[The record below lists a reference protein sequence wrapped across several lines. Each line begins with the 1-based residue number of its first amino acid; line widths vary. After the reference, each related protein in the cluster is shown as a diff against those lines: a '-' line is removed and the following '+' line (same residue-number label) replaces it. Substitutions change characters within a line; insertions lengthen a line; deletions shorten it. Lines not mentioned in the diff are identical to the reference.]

1 MKKTPSP
8 APKGKS
14 APADDGADRIA
25 KVIARAGLCSRREA
39 ETWIADGRVKLN
51 GRLLDTPAIVVKPG
65 DTVEVDGQPLPERDR
80 TRLWL
85 FHKPRGTVT
94 TTFDPEGRPTVFSI
108 LPEDLPRVMT
118 IGRLDINTEGLLLL
132 TNDGGLARVLELPA
146 TGWLRRYRVRAHG
159 DIDQARLD
167 ALKDGIAIDGILYG
181 SVEATLDR
189 KQGDNV
195 WLTIG
200 LREGKNRE
208 VKTILG
214 HLGLDVNRLIRVSFG
229 PFQLGELADGAVE
242 EVPRR
247 VLKAQL
253 GERLSLDA
261 GADFA
266 AREDDR
272 APIQTVLAKGGTIQ
286 PPAGRPQMRSS
297 DTSDKPAVRPR
308 SASASATRKRHE
320 ADLDYGE
327 RGRKGGRDKATGGKA
342 ATGKS
347 ASSRTATGKP
357 TAGKAPARSAGPAAA
372 LPERAPRAKLSLK
385 GETPVAERRT
395 GRLSRKS
402 EAEDA
407 PRAYKSGKSF
417 EVDRKSR
424 AKGDEAVH
432 VRGEKAI
439 SAERLKR
446 STTIRDETVFT
457 GPKGGKGGG
466 KPGRDGAGKGGK
478 PRGRD
483 ADRRR

>member
-1 MKKTPSP
+1 MIKTPSP
-8 APKGKS
+8 APKAKKPP
-14 APADDGADRIA
+14 AKADDGADRIA

-51 GRLLDTPAIVVKPG
+51 GRVLDTPAVTVKV
-65 DTVEVDGQPLPERDR
+65 DDKVEVDGQPLPERDR

-94 TTFDPEGRPTVFSI
+94 TTYDPEGRPTVFSI

-132 TNDGGLARVLELPA
+132 TNDGGLARILELPA

-208 VKTILG
+208 VKTILA

-247 VLKAQL
+247 VLRAQL
-253 GERLSLDA
+253 GDRIAGDA
-261 GADFA
+261 GADFE

-272 APIQTVLAKGGTIQ
+272 APIQSVIAKTSKAVSGEMEKT
-286 PPAGRPQMRSS
+286 AARP
-297 DTSDKPAVRPR
+297 KPV
-308 SASASATRKRHE
+308 SAAANRKRHE
-320 ADLDYGE
+320 ADLDA
-327 RGRKGGRDKATGGKA
+327 RPSRQPAGRSGGKA
-342 ATGKS
+342 GAG
-347 ASSRTATGKP
+347 AGKP
-357 TAGKAPARSAGPAAA
+357 PVRIAKAEKPQ
-372 LPERAPRAKLSLK
+372 RATLTLK
-385 GETPVAERRT
+385 TEAPDDRRG
-395 GRLSRKS
+395 GRLSRRT
-402 EAEDA
+402 ETEEA
-407 PRAYKSGKSF
+407 PRAYKSGKAF
-417 EVDRKSR
+417 EVDRKPR
-424 AKGDEAVH
+424 THGDEPTR
-432 VRGEKAI
+432 VRGEGPQRGI
-439 SAERLKR
+439 
-446 STTIRDETVFT
+446 V
-457 GPKGGKGGG
+457 PKGSRIQDGSPMGAPKGKGGRG
-466 KPGRDGAGKGGK
+466 PKDGGGRSGPGK

>member
-1 MKKTPSP
+1 MIKTPSP
-8 APKGKS
+8 ASKANKPS
-14 APADDGADRIA
+14 AKAEDGADRIA

-51 GRLLDTPAIVVKPG
+51 GRLLDTPAVTVKV
-65 DTVEVDGQPLPERDR
+65 DDKVEVDGQPLPERDR

-94 TTFDPEGRPTVFSI
+94 TTYDPEGRPTVFSI

-132 TNDGGLARVLELPA
+132 TNDGGLARILELPA

-189 KQGDNV
+189 RQGDNV

-208 VKTILG
+208 VKTILA

-229 PFQLGELADGAVE
+229 PFQLGDLADGAVE

-247 VLKAQL
+247 VLRAQL
-253 GERLSLDA
+253 GDRIASEAS
-261 GADFA
+261 ADFE

-272 APIQTVLAKGGTIQ
+272 APIQSVIAKAGKTASSTKEKA
-286 PPAGRPQMRSS
+286 PAATGKAP
-297 DTSDKPAVRPR
+297 VRPKTI
-308 SASASATRKRHE
+308 SASANRKRHE
-320 ADLDYGE
+320 ADLDASTT
-327 RGRKGGRDKATGGKA
+327 RHPAGR
-342 ATGKS
+342 S
-347 ASSRTATGKP
+347 
-357 TAGKAPARSAGPAAA
+357 AGKASSGKAGAGKPPVRTAKAEK
-372 LPERAPRAKLSLK
+372 PPRATLTLK
-385 GETPVAERRT
+385 SDVSDERRAS
-395 GRLSRKS
+395 RLSRRA
-402 EAEDA
+402 ETEDA

-417 EVDRKSR
+417 EVDRKPR
-424 AKGDEAVH
+424 AHGDEPTR
-432 VRGEKAI
+432 VRGDKPQRGI
-439 SAERLKR
+439 
-446 STTIRDETVFT
+446 V
-457 GPKGGKGGG
+457 PKGSRIQDGSPMGAPKGKGGRG
-466 KPGRDGAGKGGK
+466 GPKDGAGRSGPGK

>member
-1 MKKTPSP
+1 MIKTPSP
-8 APKGKS
+8 APKAKKS
-14 APADDGADRIA
+14 PAKADDGADRIA

-51 GRLLDTPAIVVKPG
+51 GRVLDTPAITVKP
-65 DTVEVDGQPLPERDR
+65 DDKVEVDGQPLPERER

-94 TTFDPEGRPTVFSI
+94 TTYDPEGRPTVFSI

-181 SVEATLDR
+181 SVEATIDR
-189 KQGDNV
+189 RQGDNV
-195 WLTIG
+195 WLTVG

-208 VKTILG
+208 VKTILA

-247 VLKAQL
+247 VLRAQL
-253 GERLSLDA
+253 GDRLAGEA
-261 GADFA
+261 GADFDP
-266 AREDDR
+266 REEDR
-272 APIQTVLAKGGTIQ
+272 APIQSVLAKAGKTTPASKDKQ
-286 PPAGRPQMRSS
+286 PVARDRAQSRP
-297 DTSDKPAVRPR
+297 KGV
-308 SASASATRKRHE
+308 SAAANRKRHE
-320 ADLDYGE
+320 ADLDAAQ
-327 RGRKGGRDKATGGKA
+327 GRQSTGRNSSKTG
-342 ATGKS
+342 
-347 ASSRTATGKP
+347 TGKP
-357 TAGKAPARSAGPAAA
+357 PVRV
-372 LPERAPRAKLSLK
+372 AK
-385 GETPVAERRT
+385 AERPQRAT
-395 GRLSRKS
+395 LTLKSEAKDGRRDGRLSRRA

-417 EVDRKSR
+417 EVDRKPR
-424 AKGDEAVH
+424 AHGDEPAR
-432 VRGEKAI
+432 VRGDRPQRGITPKGSRI
-439 SAERLKR
+439 QDGSPMSA
-446 STTIRDETVFT
+446 
-457 GPKGGKGGG
+457 PGGKGSKGG
-466 KPGRDGAGKGGK
+466 RGGPGK

>member
-1 MKKTPSP
+1 MIKTPSP
-8 APKGKS
+8 APKAKKS
-14 APADDGADRIA
+14 PAKADDGADRIA

-39 ETWIADGRVKLN
+39 EAWIADGRVKLN
-51 GRLLDTPAIVVKPG
+51 GRLLDTPAVTVKTG
-65 DTVEVDGQPLPERDR
+65 DKVEVDGQPLPERDR

-94 TTFDPEGRPTVFSI
+94 TTHDPEGRPTVFSI

-167 ALKDGIAIDGILYG
+167 GLKDGIAIDGILYG

-189 KQGDNV
+189 RQGDNV

-208 VKTILG
+208 VKTILA

-247 VLKAQL
+247 VLRAQL
-253 GERLSLDA
+253 GDRLAGEA
-261 GADFA
+261 GADLE

-272 APIQTVLAKGGTIQ
+272 APIQSVIAK
-286 PPAGRPQMRSS
+286 AGKTAP
-297 DTSDKPAVRPR
+297 TSKDKAPTAKDRGPVRPKAV
-308 SASASATRKRHE
+308 SAAANRKRHE
-320 ADLDYGE
+320 ADLDASKT
-327 RGRKGGRDKATGGKA
+327 RQPAGRSGGK
-342 ATGKS
+342 TG
-347 ASSRTATGKP
+347 TGKP
-357 TAGKAPARSAGPAAA
+357 PVRVAKAEKPQRDT
-372 LPERAPRAKLSLK
+372 LSLK
-385 GETPVAERRT
+385 TGGADERRA
-395 GRLSRKS
+395 GRLSRR
-402 EAEDA
+402 AETEEA

-417 EVDRKSR
+417 EVDRKPR
-424 AKGDEAVH
+424 AHGDEPAR
-432 VRGEKAI
+432 VRGEGPQRGI
-439 SAERLKR
+439 
-446 STTIRDETVFT
+446 V
-457 GPKGGKGGG
+457 PKGSRIQDGSPMGAPKGKGGRG
-466 KPGRDGAGKGGK
+466 PKDGGGRSGPGK

>member
-1 MKKTPSP
+1 MTKTPSP
-8 APKGKS
+8 APKAKKS
-14 APADDGADRIA
+14 PAKADDGADRIA

-39 ETWIADGRVKLN
+39 EAWIADGRVKLN
-51 GRLLDTPAIVVKPG
+51 GRVLDTPAVTVKAG
-65 DTVEVDGQPLPERDR
+65 DKVEVDGQPLPERDR

-94 TTFDPEGRPTVFSI
+94 TTYDPEGRPTVFSV

-189 KQGDNV
+189 RQGDNV

-208 VKTILG
+208 VKTILA

-247 VLKAQL
+247 VLRSQL
-253 GERLSLDA
+253 GDRLTGEA
-261 GADFA
+261 GADFDL
-266 AREDDR
+266 REDDR
-272 APIQTVLAKGGTIQ
+272 APIQSIIAKSGQAT
-286 PPAGRPQMRSS
+286 PTSREKAPARP
-297 DTSDKPAVRPR
+297 KGV
-308 SASASATRKRHE
+308 SATANRKRHE
-320 ADLDYGE
+320 ADLDALPP
-327 RGRKGGRDKATGGKA
+327 RQANRSGRAT
-342 ATGKS
+342 S
-347 ASSRTATGKP
+347 N
-357 TAGKAPARSAGPAAA
+357 KAPVRSAKAEKPQRDT
-372 LPERAPRAKLSLK
+372 LTLK
-385 GETPVAERRT
+385 SGSGDERRA
-395 GRLSRKS
+395 GRLSRR
-402 EAEDA
+402 AGTEDA

-417 EVDRKSR
+417 EVDRKPR
-424 AKGDEAVH
+424 AHGDEPAR
-432 VRGEKAI
+432 VRGDRPQRGI
-439 SAERLKR
+439 
-446 STTIRDETVFT
+446 T
-457 GPKGGKGGG
+457 PKGSRIQDGSPMTAPGGKGGRG
-466 KPGRDGAGKGGK
+466 PKDGGGRNGPGK

>member
-1 MKKTPSP
+1 MTKTPSP

-14 APADDGADRIA
+14 APVDDGADRIA

-51 GRLLDTPAIVVKPG
+51 GKLLDTPAIVVKPG
-65 DTVEVDGQPLPERDR
+65 DKVEVDGQALPERDR

-94 TTFDPEGRPTVFSI
+94 TTYDPEGRPTVFSI
-108 LPEDLPRVMT
+108 LPADLPRVMT

-167 ALKDGIAIDGILYG
+167 ALKDGIAIDGVLYG

-229 PFQLGELADGAVE
+229 PFQLGELPDGTVE
-242 EVPRR
+242 EIPRR

-261 GADFA
+261 GADFGL
-266 AREDDR
+266 REDDR
-272 APIQTVLAKGGTIQ
+272 APIQTVLAKGGKI
-286 PPAGRPQMRSS
+286 PPSGGRPQPKSS
-297 DTSDKPAVRPR
+297 DTGERAASSRPR

-320 ADLDYGE
+320 ADLDFGE
-327 RGRKGGRDKATGGKA
+327 RGARKTGRDGKPA
-342 ATGKS
+342 GKS
-347 ASSRTATGKP
+347 AGKP
-357 TAGKAPARSAGPAAA
+357 TAKFADKPAGKAQGRPGKSAA
-372 LPERAPRAKLSLK
+372 
-385 GETPVAERRT
+385 PVAEREQRAKLT
-395 GRLSRKS
+395 LKGAAPADDRKAGRLSRKS
-402 EAEDA
+402 EGDEA
-407 PRAYKSGKSF
+407 RAYKSGKSF

-424 AKGDEAVH
+424 AKADEPVR
-432 VRGEKAI
+432 VRGERAMTAD
-439 SAERLKR
+439 SLKR
-446 STTIRDETVFT
+446 NMIRNETTAP
-457 GPKGGKGGG
+457 GPKGGKGG
-466 KPGRDGAGKGGK
+466 KGGGDGK

>member
-1 MKKTPSP
+1 MIKTPSP
-8 APKGKS
+8 APKANKS
-14 APADDGADRIA
+14 PAKADDGADRIA

-39 ETWIADGRVKLN
+39 EAWIADGRVKLN
-51 GRLLDTPAIVVKPG
+51 GRLLNTPAVTVKVG
-65 DTVEVDGQPLPERDR
+65 DKVEVDGQPLPERDR

-94 TTFDPEGRPTVFSI
+94 TTYDPEGRPTVFSI

-132 TNDGGLARVLELPA
+132 TNDGGLARILELPA

-159 DIDQARLD
+159 DVDQARLD

-189 KQGDNV
+189 RQGDNV

-208 VKTILG
+208 VKTILA

-229 PFQLGELADGAVE
+229 PFQLGDLADGAVE

-247 VLKAQL
+247 VLRAQL
-253 GERLSLDA
+253 GDRIA
-261 GADFA
+261 GEASADFE

-272 APIQTVLAKGGTIQ
+272 APIQSVIAKAGKAASSTKEKA
-286 PPAGRPQMRSS
+286 PVAKERAPARP
-297 DTSDKPAVRPR
+297 KAV
-308 SASASATRKRHE
+308 SASANRKRHE
-320 ADLDYGE
+320 ADLD
-327 RGRKGGRDKATGGKA
+327 
-342 ATGKS
+342 
-347 ASSRTATGKP
+347 ASTTRRP
-357 TAGKAPARSAGPAAA
+357 AGRSAGKTGNGKSPARTAKA
-372 LPERAPRAKLSLK
+372 EKPPRTTLTLK
-385 GETPVAERRT
+385 SGASDERRA
-395 GRLSRKS
+395 GRLTRRA
-402 EAEDA
+402 ETEDA

-417 EVDRKSR
+417 EVDRKPR
-424 AKGDEAVH
+424 AHGDEPTR
-432 VRGEKAI
+432 VRGEGPQRGI
-439 SAERLKR
+439 
-446 STTIRDETVFT
+446 V
-457 GPKGGKGGG
+457 PKGSRIQDGSPMAAPKGKGGRG
-466 KPGRDGAGKGGK
+466 GPKDGGGRSGPGK

>member
-1 MKKTPSP
+1 MIKTPSP
-8 APKGKS
+8 AAKAKKS
-14 APADDGADRIA
+14 PAKTEDGAERIA
-25 KVIARAGLCSRREA
+25 KIIARAGLCSRREA

-51 GRLLDTPAIVVKPG
+51 GRVLDTPAVTVKPG
-65 DTVEVDGQPLPERDR
+65 DKVEVDGQPLPERDR

-94 TTFDPEGRPTVFSI
+94 TTYDPEGRPTVFSI

-189 KQGDNV
+189 RQGDNV
-195 WLTIG
+195 WLTVG

-208 VKTILG
+208 VKTILA

-247 VLKAQL
+247 VLRSQL
-253 GERLSLDA
+253 GDRLTDEA
-261 GADFA
+261 GADFEL
-266 AREDDR
+266 REDDR
-272 APIQTVLAKGGTIQ
+272 APIQSVIAKSTKTGAAATPNEKQ
-286 PPAGRPQMRSS
+286 
-297 DTSDKPAVRPR
+297 AVRPR
-308 SASASATRKRHE
+308 GVSAAASRKRHE
-320 ADLDYGE
+320 ADLDALPP
-327 RGRKGGRDKATGGKA
+327 RQA
-342 ATGKS
+342 A
-347 ASSRTATGKP
+347 SR
-357 TAGKAPARSAGPAAA
+357 AGKTAAKKPPVRIAKAEKPQRATLTLKTDAPD
-372 LPERAPRAKLSLK
+372 
-385 GETPVAERRT
+385 ERRG
-395 GRLSRKS
+395 GRLSRRAES
-402 EAEDA
+402 EDA

-417 EVDRKSR
+417 EVDRKPR
-424 AKGDEAVH
+424 ANGDEPAR
-432 VRGEKAI
+432 VRGDRPQRGIVPKGSRI
-439 SAERLKR
+439 QDGSPMSA
-446 STTIRDETVFT
+446 
-457 GPKGGKGGG
+457 PGGKGGRG
-466 KPGRDGAGKGGK
+466 PKDGGGRSGAGK

>member
-1 MKKTPSP
+1 MTKTPSP
-8 APKGKS
+8 APKGKPAS
-14 APADDGADRIA
+14 ADDSADRIA

-51 GRLLDTPAIVVKPG
+51 GKLLDTPAIVVKP
-65 DTVEVDGQPLPERDR
+65 DDKVEVDGQPLPERDR

-94 TTFDPEGRPTVFSI
+94 TTYDPEGRPTVFSI
-108 LPEDLPRVMT
+108 LPADLPRVMT

-167 ALKDGIAIDGILYG
+167 ALKDGIAIEGVLYG

-229 PFQLGELADGAVE
+229 PFQLGELADGTVE
-242 EVPRR
+242 EIPRR

-261 GADFA
+261 GADFG

-272 APIQTVLAKGGTIQ
+272 TPIQTVLAKGGKI
-286 PPAGRPQMRSS
+286 PPSGGRPQPKSS
-297 DTSDKPAVRPR
+297 DTGERAAPARPR

-320 ADLDYGE
+320 ADLDFGE
-327 RGRKGGRDKATGGKA
+327 RGSYKGGRDKATGKTAGKPQGKSVGKA
-342 ATGKS
+342 ASGKPGKS
-347 ASSRTATGKP
+347 S
-357 TAGKAPARSAGPAAA
+357 AP
-372 LPERAPRAKLSLK
+372 LPERDPRAKLSLK
-385 GETPVAERRT
+385 GAPRGEERKA

-402 EAEDA
+402 EGDEA
-407 PRAYKSGKSF
+407 PRAYKSGKTF
-417 EVDRKSR
+417 DVDRKSR
-424 AKGDEAVH
+424 AKADEPVR
-432 VRGEKAI
+432 VRGERALTAD
-439 SAERLKR
+439 SLKR
-446 STTIRDETVFT
+446 TMIRDETVFA
-457 GPKGGKGGG
+457 GPKGGKGG
-466 KPGRDGAGKGGK
+466 KGGGDGK

>member
-1 MKKTPSP
+1 MTKTPSP
-8 APKGKS
+8 APKAKKS
-14 APADDGADRIA
+14 PAQADDGADRIA

-39 ETWIADGRVKLN
+39 EAWIADGRVKLN
-51 GRLLDTPAIVVKPG
+51 GRVLDTPAITVKAG
-65 DTVEVDGQPLPERDR
+65 DKVEVDGQPLPERDR

-94 TTFDPEGRPTVFSI
+94 TTYDPEGRPTVFSI

-132 TNDGGLARVLELPA
+132 TNDGGLARILELPA

-189 KQGDNV
+189 RQGDNV

-208 VKTILG
+208 VKTILA

-229 PFQLGELADGAVE
+229 PFQLGELADGKVE

-247 VLKAQL
+247 VLRAQL
-253 GERLSLDA
+253 GDRLAGEA
-261 GADFA
+261 GADFDQ
-266 AREDDR
+266 REDDR
-272 APIQTVLAKGGTIQ
+272 APIQSIIAKGVKAASPSSERESSLAKERAST
-286 PPAGRPQMRSS
+286 
-297 DTSDKPAVRPR
+297 RPR
-308 SASASATRKRHE
+308 ATSAAANRKRHE
-320 ADLDYGE
+320 ADLDASKS
-327 RGRKGGRDKATGGKA
+327 RQPAGRTGSKAGA
-342 ATGKS
+342 
-347 ASSRTATGKP
+347 GKP
-357 TAGKAPARSAGPAAA
+357 PVRVAKAEKPQ
-372 LPERAPRAKLSLK
+372 RATLTLK
-385 GETPVAERRT
+385 NETTDGRRD
-395 GRLSRKS
+395 GRLSRHT
-402 EAEDA
+402 ETGDA

-417 EVDRKSR
+417 EVDRKPR
-424 AKGDEAVH
+424 AHGDEPAR
-432 VRGEKAI
+432 VRGERPQRGITPKGSRIQDGSPMGAP
-439 SAERLKR
+439 
-446 STTIRDETVFT
+446 
-457 GPKGGKGGG
+457 GGKGGKGGRG
-466 KPGRDGAGKGGK
+466 PKDGGGRSGPGK

>member
-1 MKKTPSP
+1 MIKTPSP
-8 APKGKS
+8 AAKAKKS
-14 APADDGADRIA
+14 PAKADDGADRIA

-39 ETWIADGRVKLN
+39 ESWIADGRVKLN
-51 GRLLDTPAIVVKPG
+51 GRVLDTPAITVKAG
-65 DTVEVDGQPLPERDR
+65 DKVEVDGQPLPERDR

-94 TTFDPEGRPTVFSI
+94 TTFDPEERPTVFSI

-189 KQGDNV
+189 RQGDNV
-195 WLTIG
+195 WLTVG

-208 VKTILG
+208 VKTILA

-229 PFQLGELADGAVE
+229 PFQLGELADGAIE

-247 VLKAQL
+247 VLRAQL
-253 GERLSLDA
+253 GDRLVGEA
-261 GADFA
+261 GADFE

-272 APIQTVLAKGGTIQ
+272 APIQSVIARGGKAAPSAKEQ
-286 PPAGRPQMRSS
+286 APARP
-297 DTSDKPAVRPR
+297 KAV
-308 SASASATRKRHE
+308 SAAASRKRHE
-320 ADLDYGE
+320 ADLDASKP
-327 RGRKGGRDKATGGKA
+327 RQPAGRSGGKA
-342 ATGKS
+342 GA
-347 ASSRTATGKP
+347 GKP
-357 TAGKAPARSAGPAAA
+357 PVRVAKAEKP
-372 LPERAPRAKLSLK
+372 PRATLTLK
-385 GETPVAERRT
+385 TDATDDRRA
-395 GRLSRKS
+395 GRLSRHG
-402 EAEDA
+402 ETEDA
-407 PRAYKSGKSF
+407 PRAYKSGKAF
-417 EVDRKSR
+417 EVDRKPR
-424 AKGDEAVH
+424 AHGDEPTR
-432 VRGEKAI
+432 VRGDQPQRGIVPKGSRI
-439 SAERLKR
+439 QDGSPMSA
-446 STTIRDETVFT
+446 
-457 GPKGGKGGG
+457 PGGKGGRG
-466 KPGRDGAGKGGK
+466 PKAGGGRNGPGK

>member
-1 MKKTPSP
+1 MIKTPSP
-8 APKGKS
+8 AAKAKKS
-14 APADDGADRIA
+14 PAKTDDGADRIA

-51 GRLLDTPAIVVKPG
+51 GRVLDTPAITVKAG
-65 DTVEVDGQPLPERDR
+65 DKVEVDGQPLPERDR

-94 TTFDPEGRPTVFSI
+94 TTYDPEGRPTVFSI

-189 KQGDNV
+189 RQGDNI
-195 WLTIG
+195 WLTVG

-208 VKTILG
+208 VKTILA

-229 PFQLGELADGAVE
+229 PFQLGELADGVVE

-247 VLKAQL
+247 VLRAQL
-253 GERLSLDA
+253 GERLAGEA
-261 GADFA
+261 GADFE
-266 AREDDR
+266 AREEDR
-272 APIQTVLAKGGTIQ
+272 EPIQSVIAK
-286 PPAGRPQMRSS
+286 SV
-297 DTSDKPAVRPR
+297 KPVTGDREKASVRPKGV
-308 SASASATRKRHE
+308 SAAATRKRHE
-320 ADLDYGE
+320 ADLDA
-327 RGRKGGRDKATGGKA
+327 RSSRQPAGRSGGK
-342 ATGKS
+342 TGS
-347 ASSRTATGKP
+347 GKP
-357 TAGKAPARSAGPAAA
+357 PVRIAKAEKPQ
-372 LPERAPRAKLSLK
+372 RATLTLK
-385 GETPVAERRT
+385 TDAPDERRG
-395 GRLSRKS
+395 GRLSRRT
-402 EAEDA
+402 ETEDA
-407 PRAYKSGKSF
+407 ARAYKSGKSF
-417 EVDRKSR
+417 EVDRKPR
-424 AKGDEAVH
+424 AHGEEPAR
-432 VRGEKAI
+432 VRGDRPQRGIVPKGSRI
-439 SAERLKR
+439 QDGSPMSA
-446 STTIRDETVFT
+446 
-457 GPKGGKGGG
+457 PGGKGGRG
-466 KPGRDGAGKGGK
+466 PKDGGDRSGAGK

>member
-1 MKKTPSP
+1 MIKTPSP
-8 APKGKS
+8 AAKAKKS
-14 APADDGADRIA
+14 PAKTDDGADRIA

-39 ETWIADGRVKLN
+39 EAWIADGRVKLN
-51 GRLLDTPAIVVKPG
+51 GRVLDTPAITVKAG
-65 DTVEVDGQPLPERDR
+65 DKVEVDGQPLPERDR

-94 TTFDPEGRPTVFSI
+94 TTYDPEGRPTVFSI

-189 KQGDNV
+189 RQGDNV

-208 VKTILG
+208 VKTILA

-229 PFQLGELADGAVE
+229 PFQLGELGDGAVE

-247 VLKAQL
+247 VLRSQL
-253 GERLSLDA
+253 GDRLAGEA
-261 GADFA
+261 GADFEL
-266 AREDDR
+266 REDDR
-272 APIQTVLAKGGTIQ
+272 APIQTVIAKAGKAAPGSKEKA
-286 PPAGRPQMRSS
+286 PA
-297 DTSDKPAVRPR
+297 RPR
-308 SASASATRKRHE
+308 GVSAAASRKRHE
-320 ADLDYGE
+320 ADLDGLPP
-327 RGRKGGRDKATGGKA
+327 RQPGTKGSKSGSAKPPVRVAKAEKPQRATLTLKTG
-342 ATGKS
+342 
-347 ASSRTATGKP
+347 TAD
-357 TAGKAPARSAGPAAA
+357 
-372 LPERAPRAKLSLK
+372 
-385 GETPVAERRT
+385 ERRP
-395 GRLSRKS
+395 GRLSRRS
-402 EAEDA
+402 ETEDA

-417 EVDRKSR
+417 DVDRKPR
-424 AKGDEAVH
+424 AHGDEPAR
-432 VRGEKAI
+432 VRGDRPQRGITPKGSRI
-439 SAERLKR
+439 QDGSPMSA
-446 STTIRDETVFT
+446 
-457 GPKGGKGGG
+457 PGGKGGG
-466 KPGRDGAGKGGK
+466 KGGRPKDGGSRTGPGK

>member
-1 MKKTPSP
+1 MIKTPSP
-8 APKGKS
+8 AAKAKKS
-14 APADDGADRIA
+14 PAKADDGADRIA

-39 ETWIADGRVKLN
+39 ESWIAAGRVKLN
-51 GRLLDTPAIVVKPG
+51 GRVLDTPAITVKAG

-108 LPEDLPRVMT
+108 LPDDLPRVMT

-159 DIDQARLD
+159 EVDQARLD

-189 KQGDNV
+189 RQGDNV
-195 WLTIG
+195 WLTVG

-208 VKTILG
+208 VKTILA

-247 VLKAQL
+247 VLRSQL
-253 GERLSLDA
+253 GDRLAGEA
-261 GADFA
+261 GADFEL
-266 AREDDR
+266 REDDR
-272 APIQTVLAKGGTIQ
+272 APIQSVIARSGQTA
-286 PPAGRPQMRSS
+286 PAPKEKAPARP
-297 DTSDKPAVRPR
+297 KAV
-308 SASASATRKRHE
+308 SAAATRKRHE
-320 ADLDYGE
+320 ADLDA
-327 RGRKGGRDKATGGKA
+327 RPSRQPAGRSGGKA
-342 ATGKS
+342 GA
-347 ASSRTATGKP
+347 GKP
-357 TAGKAPARSAGPAAA
+357 PVRVAKAEKPQ
-372 LPERAPRAKLSLK
+372 RATLSLK
-385 GETPVAERRT
+385 SDAAGEHRA
-395 GRLSRKS
+395 GRLSRRDETES
-402 EAEDA
+402 A

-417 EVDRKSR
+417 EVDRKPR
-424 AKGDEAVH
+424 AHGDEPTR
-432 VRGEKAI
+432 VRGDRPQRGIVPKGSRIQDGSPAP
-439 SAERLKR
+439 A
-446 STTIRDETVFT
+446 
-457 GPKGGKGGG
+457 GKGGKGPKAGG
-466 KPGRDGAGKGGK
+466 GRGGAGK

>member
-1 MKKTPSP
+1 MIKTPSP
-8 APKGKS
+8 APKAKKP
-14 APADDGADRIA
+14 PAKTDDGADRIA

-39 ETWIADGRVKLN
+39 EAWIADGRVKLN
-51 GRLLDTPAIVVKPG
+51 GRVLDTPAVTVKV
-65 DTVEVDGQPLPERDR
+65 DDKVEVDGQPLPERDR

-94 TTFDPEGRPTVFSI
+94 TTYDPEGRPTVFSI

-132 TNDGGLARVLELPA
+132 TNDGGLARILELPA

-189 KQGDNV
+189 RQGDNV

-208 VKTILG
+208 VKTILA

-229 PFQLGELADGAVE
+229 PFQLGELADGTVE

-247 VLKAQL
+247 VLRAQL
-253 GERLSLDA
+253 GDRLAGDA
-261 GADFA
+261 GADFE

-272 APIQTVLAKGGTIQ
+272 EPIQSVIAK
-286 PPAGRPQMRSS
+286 
-297 DTSDKPAVRPR
+297 TSKASKVASGEKEKAPVRPKTV
-308 SASASATRKRHE
+308 SAAANRKRHE
-320 ADLDYGE
+320 ADLD
-327 RGRKGGRDKATGGKA
+327 GRPSRQPAGRSGGRAGA
-342 ATGKS
+342 
-347 ASSRTATGKP
+347 GKP
-357 TAGKAPARSAGPAAA
+357 PVCTAKAEKPQ
-372 LPERAPRAKLSLK
+372 RATLTLKSEATDDRRA
-385 GETPVAERRT
+385 
-395 GRLSRKS
+395 GRLSRRA

-407 PRAYKSGKSF
+407 PRAYKSGKAF
-417 EVDRKSR
+417 EVDRKPR
-424 AKGDEAVH
+424 AHGDEPTR
-432 VRGEKAI
+432 VRGDGPQRAM
-439 SAERLKR
+439 
-446 STTIRDETVFT
+446 V
-457 GPKGGKGGG
+457 PKGSRIQDASPMGAPKGKGGRG
-466 KPGRDGAGKGGK
+466 PKDGGGRSGPGK

>member
-1 MKKTPSP
+1 MIKTPSP
-8 APKGKS
+8 APKAKK
-14 APADDGADRIA
+14 PPTKADDGADRIA

-39 ETWIADGRVKLN
+39 EAWIADGRVKLN
-51 GRLLDTPAIVVKPG
+51 GRVLDTPAITVKAD

-94 TTFDPEGRPTVFSI
+94 TTYDPEGRSTVFSI

-132 TNDGGLARVLELPA
+132 TNDGGLARMLELPS

-189 KQGDNV
+189 RQGDNV

-208 VKTILG
+208 VKTILA

-229 PFQLGELADGAVE
+229 PFQLGELADGVVE

-247 VLKAQL
+247 VLRAQL
-253 GERLSLDA
+253 GDRLAGEA
-261 GADFA
+261 GADFE

-272 APIQTVLAKGGTIQ
+272 APIQSVIAKASKAASG
-286 PPAGRPQMRSS
+286 
-297 DTSDKPAVRPR
+297 KPASTDKDKAPVRPKTV
-308 SASASATRKRHE
+308 SAAANRKRHE
-320 ADLDYGE
+320 ADLDGPS
-327 RGRKGGRDKATGGKA
+327 RRPPAARSGGK
-342 ATGKS
+342 TGAGNPPVRVAK
-347 ASSRTATGKP
+347 AEKP
-357 TAGKAPARSAGPAAA
+357 
-372 LPERAPRAKLSLK
+372 PRATLTLK
-385 GETPVAERRT
+385 TDGVGESRS
-395 GRLSRKS
+395 GRLTRRS
-402 EAEDA
+402 EANDA
-407 PRAYKSGKSF
+407 PRAYKSGKAF
-417 EVDRKSR
+417 DVDRKPR
-424 AKGDEAVH
+424 AHGDEPAR
-432 VRGEKAI
+432 VRGDGPQRGI
-439 SAERLKR
+439 
-446 STTIRDETVFT
+446 V
-457 GPKGGKGGG
+457 PKGSRIQDGTPMGPPKGKGGG
-466 KPGRDGAGKGGK
+466 KPRSAGGSPGGGRSGPDK
-478 PRGRD
+478 PRGRN

>member
-1 MKKTPSP
+1 MIKTPSP
-8 APKGKS
+8 APKAKKS
-14 APADDGADRIA
+14 PAKADDGADRIA

-51 GRLLDTPAIVVKPG
+51 GRVLDTPAVTVKA
-65 DTVEVDGQPLPERDR
+65 DDKVEVDDQPLPERDR

-94 TTFDPEGRPTVFSI
+94 TTYDPEGRPTVFSI

-189 KQGDNV
+189 RQGDNV

-208 VKTILG
+208 VKTILA

-247 VLKAQL
+247 VLRSQL
-253 GERLSLDA
+253 GDRLAGEA
-261 GADFA
+261 GADFD

-272 APIQTVLAKGGTIQ
+272 MPIQSVIAKSGQTA
-286 PPAGRPQMRSS
+286 PASREKAP
-297 DTSDKPAVRPR
+297 VRPKGV
-308 SASASATRKRHE
+308 SAAANRKRHE
-320 ADLDYGE
+320 ADLDALPP
-327 RGRKGGRDKATGGKA
+327 RQANRSSKA
-342 ATGKS
+342 ASK
-347 ASSRTATGKP
+347 KP
-357 TAGKAPARSAGPAAA
+357 PVRIAKAEKPQRDT
-372 LPERAPRAKLSLK
+372 LSLK
-385 GETPVAERRT
+385 SGSTDERRA
-395 GRLSRKS
+395 GRLSRRA
-402 EAEDA
+402 ETEDA

-417 EVDRKSR
+417 EVDRKPR
-424 AKGDEAVH
+424 AHGDEPAR
-432 VRGEKAI
+432 VRGDRPQRGITPKGSRI
-439 SAERLKR
+439 QDGSPMSA
-446 STTIRDETVFT
+446 
-457 GPKGGKGGG
+457 PGGKGGG
-466 KPGRDGAGKGGK
+466 KGGRGPKDGGGRNGPGK